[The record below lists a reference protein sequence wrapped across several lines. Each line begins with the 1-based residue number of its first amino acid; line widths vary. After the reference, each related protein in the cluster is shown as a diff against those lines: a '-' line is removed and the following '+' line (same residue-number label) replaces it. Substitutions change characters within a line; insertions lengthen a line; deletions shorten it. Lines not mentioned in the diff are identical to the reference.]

1 MGLCTSGKLF
11 WILALFHFLMTLLE
25 NNSIFEIYFV
35 QSSMKF
41 YNIIRIDL
49 FKMSWLLFY

>member
-11 WILALFHFLMTLLE
+11 WILALFHFLLTLLE
-25 NNSIFEIYFV
+25 NNRIFEIYFV

-41 YNIIRIDL
+41 YNIIRMDL